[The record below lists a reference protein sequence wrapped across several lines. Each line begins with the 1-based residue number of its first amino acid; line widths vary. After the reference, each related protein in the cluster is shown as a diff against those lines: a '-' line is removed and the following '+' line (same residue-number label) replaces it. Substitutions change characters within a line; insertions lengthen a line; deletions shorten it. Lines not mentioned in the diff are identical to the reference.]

1 MSRPSD
7 GSSSPKA
14 PAPSPRG
21 DEPAGAARENEGTRG
36 DREFGTIPGL
46 LRVASQRHAARTAI
60 EDGAVTLTYAALAD
74 EVLRASRAL
83 MALGVGKGDRVA
95 LWAPN
100 VWEWI
105 VAALA
110 THSAGGVLVPINTR
124 FKAGEAAYVL
134 EKSGARVLFTVNGF
148 LGNDYVAMLRAGD
161 VTLGSLEHI
170 VLLRGNAADAAI
182 EWAEF
187 MQRADRVPA
196 AEASARTGSVEPD
209 DLCDIIFTSGTT
221 GHPKGVM
228 CTHAQ
233 SLRAFRD
240 WSDTVGL
247 RAGDRYLVV
256 LPFFH
261 TFGYKAGWLA
271 SFMMGA
277 SVLPQAVFDVG
288 EVLRRVGVDRVTVL
302 PGPPALYQSFLAR
315 PDLGSFDLS
324 SLRLAVTGAA
334 VIPVELIHR
343 MRRELHIETV
353 ITGYG
358 LTEATGVSTMCR
370 VGDDPETIAT
380 TSGRAVPG
388 VEVRVA
394 NDAGDEVPPGQPGE
408 VLVRG
413 YTVMQGYFG
422 DPAETRTAIDERGWL
437 HTGDIGKMDARGYL
451 RITDR
456 KKDMFIVGGF
466 NAYPAEIESM
476 LLQRA
481 DVAHAA
487 VVGAPDERLGEVGVA
502 FVVPKAGATI
512 VPEELILWSRDRMAN
527 YKVPRRV
534 VIVDALPTNA
544 TGKVLKYRLREQ
556 LRNKS

>member
-1 MSRPSD
+1 MTS
-7 GSSSPKA
+7 G
-14 PAPSPRG
+14 PR
-21 DEPAGAARENEGTRG
+21 AAAALEEGTRG
-36 DREFGTIPGL
+36 DREFGTIPRL
-46 LRVASQRHAARTAI
+46 LGIAKERHADRAAI
-60 EDGAVTLTYAALAD
+60 EDGAVTLTYAALAR
-74 EVLRASRAL
+74 EVERAARAL
-83 MALGVGKGDRVA
+83 LVLGVASGDRVA

-100 VWEWI
+100 MWEWI

-110 THSAGGVLVPINTR
+110 THAVGGVVVPINTR
-124 FKAGEAAYVL
+124 FKASEAGYVL
-134 EKSGARVLFTVNGF
+134 ARSGARVLFTVNGF
-148 LGNDYVAMLRAGD
+148 LGNDYVAMLREGD
-161 VTLGSLEHI
+161 VDLPALEHAI
-170 VLLRGNAADAAI
+170 LLRGDDAPAPSSGGWRSPI
-182 EWAEF
+182 AWSDFTA
-187 MQRADRVPA
+187 RAQGVSAGEAKKR
-196 AEASARTGSVEPD
+196 AEAVKPD
-209 DLCDIIFTSGTT
+209 DLSDIIFTSGTT

-247 RAGDRYLVV
+247 RAGDRYLIV

-277 SVLPQAVFDVG
+277 TVLPQAVFDVT
-288 EVLRRVGVDRVTVL
+288 EVLTRVGKDRISVL
-302 PGPPALYQSFLAR
+302 PGSPALYQAFLSR
-315 PDLGSFDLS
+315 DDLKNFDLT

-358 LTEATGVSTMCR
+358 LTEGTGVSTMCR

-380 TSGRAVPG
+380 TSGRAIPG
-388 VEVRVA
+388 VEVRAV
-394 NDAGDEVPPGQPGE
+394 DDVGREVPRGEPGE
-408 VLVRG
+408 IVVRG

-422 DPAETRTAIDERGWL
+422 DAAETAATIDADGWL
-437 HTGDIGKMDARGYL
+437 HTGDIGVMDVRGYV

-466 NAYPAEIESM
+466 NAYPAEIESVI
-476 LLQRA
+476 LQHPA
-481 DVAHAA
+481 VAQVA

-502 FVVPKAGATI
+502 FVLRKVGASI
-512 VPEELILWSRDRMAN
+512 DPDELILWSRERMAN

-534 VIVDALPTNA
+534 VVVDALPMNA
-544 TGKVLKYRLREQ
+544 TGKVLKYRLRAQ
-556 LRNKS
+556 ARGSM

>member
-1 MSRPSD
+1 MSRPGD
-7 GSSSPKA
+7 GSS
-14 PAPSPRG
+14 APSS
-21 DEPAGAARENEGTRG
+21 PASIHVNEGTRG

-46 LRVASQRHAARTAI
+46 VQIARQRHGARTAV

-74 EVLRASRAL
+74 EVLSASRAL
-83 MALGVGKGDRVA
+83 IALGVEKGDRVA
-95 LWAPN
+95 IWAPN

-110 THSAGGVLVPINTR
+110 THGAGGVLVPINTR
-124 FKAGEAAYVL
+124 FKASEAGYVL

-148 LGNDYVAMLRAGD
+148 LGNDYVAMLGASD
-161 VTLGSLEHI
+161 LSLPNLAHT
-170 VLLRGNAADAAI
+170 VLLRGGAAERAMS
-182 EWAEF
+182 WPEF
-187 MQRADRVPA
+187 MRLADRVA
-196 AEASARTGSVEPD
+196 ATEAAARTARVEPG
-209 DLCDIIFTSGTT
+209 DLSDIIFTSGTT

-261 TFGYKAGWLA
+261 TFGYKAGWL
-271 SFMMGA
+271 SSLMMGA
-277 SVLPQAVFDVG
+277 TVLPQAVFDVG
-288 EVLRRVGVDRVTVL
+288 EVLRRVGQDRVTVL

-334 VIPVELIHR
+334 VIPVELIHH
-343 MRRELHIETV
+343 MRGKLHIETV

-380 TSGRAVPG
+380 TSGRAIPG
-388 VEVRVA
+388 VEVCVA
-394 NDAGDEVPPGQPGE
+394 DDAGGEVPRGDPGE

-413 YTVMQGYFG
+413 YTVMQGYFD
-422 DPAETRTAIDERGWL
+422 DPAETAAAIDERGWL
-437 HTGDIGKMDARGYL
+437 RTGDIGVMDPRGYL

-466 NAYPAEIESM
+466 NAYPAEIESV
-476 LLQRA
+476 LLKHG
-481 DVAHAA
+481 DVAQVA

-502 FVVPKAGATI
+502 FVVPREGATI
-512 VPEELILWSRDRMAN
+512 LPDEIIQWSRDRMAN

-534 VIVDALPTNA
+534 VVVDALPANA

-556 LRNKS
+556 LRNKA